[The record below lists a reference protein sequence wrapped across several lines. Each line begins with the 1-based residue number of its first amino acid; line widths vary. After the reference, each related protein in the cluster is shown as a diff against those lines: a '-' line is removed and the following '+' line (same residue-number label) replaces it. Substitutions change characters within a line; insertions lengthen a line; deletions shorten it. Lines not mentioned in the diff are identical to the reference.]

1 MKFAPIKTGKS
12 IMSIVRHRKS
22 VKDIKDYSLVFK
34 WKPALVNTGFV
45 IE

>member
-12 IMSIVRHRKS
+12 IMSMVRHRKR
-22 VKDIKDYSLVFK
+22 VNDIKDYSFVLK
-34 WKPALVNTGFV
+34 WKPALDNTGFV